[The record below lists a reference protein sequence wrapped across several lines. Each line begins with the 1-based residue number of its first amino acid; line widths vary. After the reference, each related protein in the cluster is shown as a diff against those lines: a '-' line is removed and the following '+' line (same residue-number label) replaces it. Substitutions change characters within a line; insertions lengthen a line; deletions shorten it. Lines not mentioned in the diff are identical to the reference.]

1 MSQGSQAKGEVG
13 HMMID
18 PPGWAHYLVALAG
31 IVVLIGPTLA
41 VVWPR

>member
-18 PPGWAHYLVALAG
+18 PPGWAHYLVAMAG

>member
-13 HMMID
+13 RMMVN
-18 PPGWAHYLVALAG
+18 PPGWAHYLLALAG
-31 IVVLIGPTLA
+31 FIVLIGPTLA